1 MLLVYGVYNFHPKRI
16 AFRNDYCLFC
26 ARPRRSVQM
35 RSFDVVHF
43 FWIPLIPLGF
53 RRRWRC
59 TACGRLPHVPRGT
72 RPAVAWAFLAVLVIL
87 GVAVWM
93 IPLTAHDWIFEWV
106 MRVAVP
112 VFAIFTL
119 VHISRVPQ
127 GPSLKEK
134 LAAVAPASD
143 TVCPFC
149 GTALLLLSSQGSCP
163 RCGVVRA

>member
-1 MLLVYGVYNFHPKRI
+1 VLLVYGIYNFRPKRV

-26 ARPRRSVQM
+26 ARPRRAVQM
-35 RSFDVVHF
+35 RTFDVVHL

-59 TACGRLPHVPRGT
+59 TACRRSPHVPRGT

-93 IPLTAHDWIFEWV
+93 IPWAPHERIFEWL
-106 MRVAVP
+106 MRVAMP

-119 VHISRVPQ
+119 VHILRVPR

-134 LAAVAPASD
+134 LAVISPAVD

-149 GTALLLLSSQGSCP
+149 GSALLVLSSRGSCP
-163 RCGVVRA
+163 VCGVVRV

>member
-1 MLLVYGVYNFHPKRI
+1 MLLVYGVYNFRPKRT

-26 ARPRRSVQM
+26 GRARRAEQI
-35 RSFDVVHF
+35 RSFDVCHL
-43 FWIPLIPLGF
+43 FWIPLLPLGF

-59 TACGRLPHVPRGT
+59 AACHRLPHVPRGT

-106 MRVAVP
+106 MRVVMP

-119 VHISRVPQ
+119 VHILRVPQ

-134 LAAVAPASD
+134 LAAVAPAVD

-149 GTALLLLSSQGSCP
+149 GSALLVLSSRGSCP